1 MKNVLYLILFIS
13 FYSFGQNE
21 PENTKKDIDKNKG
34 YFNITKISFSVVTK
48 LKQDI
53 FIEGEGGFFSDL
65 DTGGAHAWGI
75 QTINGYFISPHFSL
89 GIGIGLDGYHKP
101 DFNTLPVVLDIRT
114 YISDDENSIYAYLDV
129 GPNIRIGGNNS
140 EFRKGMALNLGIGYK
155 FNVGENLFLVSDIF
169 YSHKTVSLTNEGI
182 RTSDYVIKANGMGL
196 SLGFIF

>member
-1 MKNVLYLILFIS
+1 MKKALYLLLFLS
-13 FYSFGQNE
+13 FYSFSQNE
-21 PENTKKDIDKNKG
+21 PENPKKDVDKNKG
-34 YFNITKISFSVVTK
+34 YFNITKVSFSVITK
-48 LKQDI
+48 LKKDI

-89 GIGIGLDGYHKP
+89 GIGIGLDGYHEP

-114 YISDDENSIYAYLDV
+114 YISDDENSIYVYLDV
-129 GPNIRIGGNNS
+129 GPNIRLGGDSS
-140 EFRKGMALNLGIGYK
+140 EFRKGMALNLGFGYK

-182 RTSDYVIKANGMGL
+182 RTSDYVIKANGTGL